1 MTEPLILRRAAL
13 SDVSAVR
20 ELSKAA
26 YAKWVPLIGRDPMP
40 MTANYE
46 RAVME
51 HVIDLYEEG
60 GELLALIEMIPDRNH
75 LLIENI
81 AVRPDRQG
89 KGLGDRLLRHAEGVA
104 LILGFAEVRLYTNAA
119 FLSNLAFYRK
129 RGYLEYRRGTMV
141 PGSTT
146 VFMRKGLRGTPLVG
160 VGN

>member
-1 MTEPLILRRAAL
+1 MTEPLIIRRAAL
-13 SDVSAVR
+13 SDVYAVR

-26 YAKWVPLIGRDPMP
+26 YAKWVPLIGREPMP

-60 GELLALIEMIPDRNH
+60 GELLALIEMIPERDH

-89 KGLGDRLLRHAEGVA
+89 RGLGERLLRHAESVA
-104 LILGFAEVRLYTNAA
+104 LILGFAEVQLYTNAA
-119 FLSNLAFYRK
+119 FISNLAFYGK
-129 RGYLEYRRGTMV
+129 RGYQEYRRGTMV

-146 VFMRKGLRGTPLVG
+146 VFMRKGLRGARQ
-160 VGN
+160 